1 MFKHKYRATLTM
13 STIWKPNLDH
23 IRKNMSM
30 ASEVLESLSKNT
42 SDEAAHL
49 LELTVQGLNLLHN
62 GKNAKVRLE
71 NQYAYFDADF
81 LDSKVWVNIRLKQE
95 YWHNVIN
102 LQQLNITL
110 HEMGY
115 NDENKVE
122 KIAFDNRIHLFIPY
136 RKPTIDIPAPT
147 KEG

>member
-1 MFKHKYRATLTM
+1 M
-13 STIWKPNLDH
+13 STIWKPNLDS

-30 ASEVLESLSKNT
+30 ASEVLDSLSKNT
-42 SDEAAHL
+42 SDEAAFL
-49 LELTVQGLNLLHN
+49 LDLTVQGLNLLHK
-62 GKNAKVRLE
+62 GKGGKVRLE

-95 YWHNVIN
+95 FWHTVVN
-102 LQQLNITL
+102 LQQLNVTL
-110 HEMGY
+110 REMGY
-115 NDENKVE
+115 NEENNIE

-136 RKPTIDIPAPT
+136 RKPTIDMPNPT